1 MAKTYNIQPNYTG
14 PRLFGAP
21 VGDFSVFQTVLASC
35 AVGAA
40 SFFFATFLGIIGMVV
55 ASSVR
60 HRMLDFS
67 IAYRWIGLPVG
78 IAMLLLASVYLGSI
92 LIRRVLGRQA

>member
-1 MAKTYNIQPNYTG
+1 MTKTYTIQPEYTG

-21 VGDFSVFQTVLASC
+21 VGDFSLFQTVLASV
-35 AVGAA
+35 AIGAA
-40 SFFFATFLGIIGMVV
+40 SFFFATFLGIVGLVI
-55 ASSVR
+55 ASSVE

-78 IAMLLLASVYLGSI
+78 IFMLMLASGLLGTI
-92 LIRRVLGRQA
+92 LVRRVIGR

>member
-1 MAKTYNIQPNYTG
+1 MPKTYTIQPEYTG

-21 VGDFSVFQTVLASC
+21 VGDFSAFQTVLASF
-35 AVGAA
+35 AIGAA
-40 SFFFATFLGIIGMVV
+40 SFFFATFVGIIGMVV
-55 ASSVR
+55 ASTMQ

-78 IAMLLLASVYLGSI
+78 LLMLLLAGGYLGSI
-92 LIRRVLGRQA
+92 LIRRVTRGS

>member
-1 MAKTYNIQPNYTG
+1 MATEYRIQPEYVG

-21 VGDFSVFQTVLASC
+21 IGDFSLFQTLLTTL

-40 SFFFATFLGIIGMVV
+40 SFFVGTFLGIVGMVV
-55 ASSVR
+55 ASTAK

-67 IAYRWIGLPVG
+67 IAYRWVGLPVG
-78 IAMLLLASVYLGSI
+78 IVMLVGTGLYLGAI
-92 LIRRVLGRQA
+92 LIRRVTRGE

>member
-1 MAKTYNIQPNYTG
+1 MTKTYSIQPNYTG

-21 VGDFSVFQTVLASC
+21 VGDFSLFQTVLAS
-35 AVGAA
+35 AAIGAA
-40 SFFFATFLGIIGMVV
+40 SFFFATFLGIVGLIV
-55 ASSVR
+55 ASSVE

-78 IAMLLLASVYLGSI
+78 ILMLVLAGGYLGTV
-92 LIRRVLGRQA
+92 LVRRMVGRKA

>member
-1 MAKTYNIQPNYTG
+1 MTTTHYRIQPNYTG

-21 VGDFSVFQTVLASC
+21 VGDFSLFQTVLATIG
-35 AVGAA
+35 VGAA

-55 ASSVR
+55 ASSIK

-67 IAYRWIGLPVG
+67 IAYRWVGLPFG
-78 IAMLLLASVYLGSI
+78 IEMLLLAGAYLGTI
-92 LIRRVLGRQA
+92 FVRRVVGGR